1 MLTIGAFWMTLWR
14 LRKCLEKVEPVE
26 QGEELAGQ
34 EEEPVEQ
41 EEEPSLI
48 SFHSTD
54 VFNFFLLSV
63 RTNELH

>member
-14 LRKCLEKVEPVE
+14 PTKCFEKVEPVV
-26 QGEELAGQ
+26 QGEELVWQKEG
-34 EEEPVEQ
+34 PVEQ

-54 VFNFFLLSV
+54 VFIFNIFFTV
-63 RTNELH
+63 NQNQ